1 MFLEGMKAN
10 RILLAMI
17 TAIAIFATPG
27 VLTSPIL
34 AQTDTETQSTA
45 DEEVGNQATTQGGAP
60 DGSPEALY
68 QQFQTC
74 LTTAEGTQG
83 FASEDEIRT
92 CFTDAGYTQG
102 IDDDNEDEDTEES
115 EGGEDEEE
123 NGDNDE
129 GTSN

>member
-1 MFLEGMKAN
+1 MKAN
-10 RILLAMI
+10 RMLLAMI
-17 TAIAIFATPG
+17 AAVAIFATPG

-34 AQTDTETQSTA
+34 AQTDTETQGTA
-45 DEEVGNQATTQGGAP
+45 DEEGGNQATTQGGAQ
-60 DGSPEALY
+60 DGSPENMY

-74 LTTAEGTQG
+74 LTAAEGTQG

-102 IDDDNEDEDTEES
+102 IDDDNEDEDIEES
-115 EGGEDEEE
+115 EGEEDEEG
-123 NGDNDE
+123 NQDNDE

>member
-1 MFLEGMKAN
+1 MAYAKQSCLESMKAN

-17 TAIAIFATPG
+17 AAIAIFATPG

-34 AQTDTETQSTA
+34 AQTDTETQGTA
-45 DEEVGNQATTQGGAP
+45 DEEGGNQATTQGGAQ
-60 DGSPEALY
+60 DGSPENMY

-74 LTTAEGTQG
+74 LNDAEGTQG

-102 IDDDNEDEDTEES
+102 IDGDNEDEDTEES
-115 EGGEDEEE
+115 EGGEDEE
-123 NGDNDE
+123 
-129 GTSN
+129 TSN

>member
-1 MFLEGMKAN
+1 MKAN

-17 TAIAIFATPG
+17 AVVAIFATPG

-34 AQTDTETQSTA
+34 AQTDTETQGTA
-45 DEEVGNQATTQGGAP
+45 NEEGGNQATTQGGAP

-74 LTTAEGTQG
+74 LNDAEGAQG

-102 IDDDNEDEDTEES
+102 IDDVNEDEDIEES
-115 EGGEDEEE
+115 EGEEDEEG
-123 NGDNDE
+123 NQDNDE